1 MRLSGRFDL
10 PAYPGFM
17 VTKMAMS
24 GFTFTVF
31 PTSSTVIGF
40 APGVSREGG
49 ERRERGERRGRRE
62 ERERARDDRGRGRWW
77 DRKDE
82 WRENRKGKGEGGGM
96 N

>member
-1 MRLSGRFDL
+1 
-10 PAYPGFM
+10 
-17 VTKMAMS
+17 MAMS

-62 ERERARDDRGRGRWW
+62 EGREQGMIEGGVDGGIEKMNGERIEKERGR
-77 DRKDE
+77 
-82 WRENRKGKGEGGGM
+82 GGGM

>member
-1 MRLSGRFDL
+1 M
-10 PAYPGFM
+10 
-17 VTKMAMS
+17 TKMAMS

-40 APGVSREGG
+40 APGVSRERG
-49 ERRERGERRGRRE
+49 ERREGRERRERRE

-82 WRENRKGKGEGGGM
+82 RRENRKGKGEGEVE
-96 N
+96 NELKVKVQAQHQ

>member
-40 APGVSREGG
+40 APGVSRKGG
-49 ERRERGERRGRRE
+49 VGE
-62 ERERARDDRGRGRWW
+62 
-77 DRKDE
+77 KTDE
-82 WRENRKGKGEGGGM
+82 PVTKPE
-96 N
+96 